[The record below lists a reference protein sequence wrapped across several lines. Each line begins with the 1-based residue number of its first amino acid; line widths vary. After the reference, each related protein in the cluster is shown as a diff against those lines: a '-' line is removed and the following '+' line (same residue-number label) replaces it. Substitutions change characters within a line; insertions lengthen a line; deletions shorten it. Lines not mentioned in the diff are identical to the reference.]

1 MVTTTICHTNMKYI
15 NKNLGK
21 SPFDPDYR
29 EDYNQDNDLALYE
42 QSCEE
47 REELKRERNERN

>member
-1 MVTTTICHTNMKYI
+1 MKYR
-15 NKNLGK
+15 NPNLGK

-29 EDYNQDNDLALYE
+29 EDYNQDNDLSLYE

>member
-1 MVTTTICHTNMKYI
+1 MNHWRD
-15 NKNLGK
+15 KNFGK

-29 EDYNQDNDLALYE
+29 EDYDADEDLSRYE
-42 QSCEE
+42 RECEE